1 MPHADACWLSVA
13 KGNTKGCGHAVL
25 GRTLEGQSSFRAIR
39 IDAPRPGVNGNHGCW
54 RPPHSLSGPGERG
67 GRRKSVRANEPIFNV
82 PGAVI
87 GVIALLAAVHA
98 ARSFLA
104 PYDDAWLVYALAIVP
119 ARYTEGGGEWPG
131 GTTAEYTSFVTHML
145 VHGDLFHLAINSAW
159 LLAFGGAIAERV
171 GSLRFLAFSL
181 FTGVAGAITFI
192 LINPGLEA
200 PVIGASGA
208 VAGLMGGTMR
218 FMFSAMDDGG
228 FHQLRE
234 APRTVRLMPLG
245 EALAD
250 RRVLAVSAL
259 FILLNVLA
267 IFGFGGA
274 QSPGGIAWE
283 AHLGGYIAGLLAFGL
298 FDAPPMTS
306 PQPREY

>member
-1 MPHADACWLSVA
+1 M
-13 KGNTKGCGHAVL
+13 
-25 GRTLEGQSSFRAIR
+25 
-39 IDAPRPGVNGNHGCW
+39 
-54 RPPHSLSGPGERG
+54 
-67 GRRKSVRANEPIFNV
+67 RANEPIFNV
-82 PGAVI
+82 PGVVL
-87 GVIALLAAVHA
+87 GVIAVLATVHT
-98 ARSFLA
+98 ARSFLG

-119 ARYTEGGGEWPG
+119 ARYTGDAGEWPG
-131 GTTAEYTSFVTHML
+131 GAAAEYTSFVTHML

-159 LLAFGGAIAERV
+159 LLAFGAAIAERV

-181 FTGVAGAITFI
+181 FTGIASGATFI

-218 FMFSAMDDGG
+218 FMFSAIDDGG
-228 FHQLRE
+228 FRQLRE
-234 APRTVRLMPLG
+234 APRSVRLMPLS

-250 RRVLAVSAL
+250 RRILATSAL

-283 AHLGGYIAGLLAFGL
+283 AHVGGYVAGLLTFGL
-298 FDAPPMTS
+298 FDAPPMPS
-306 PQPREY
+306 PQPKEY